1 MSAEQLFNKL
11 TEVGIIGASGETYF
25 ELHGLKTKVRDSS
38 IVGNVIQEWLKLF
51 MTTQKIPFRLKQNT
65 QEFPDFLMH
74 GTDDTTDLLEVKCF
88 KNSPNFDVAN
98 FSAYCRSL
106 LSSPYRLDS
115 DYLIIEYQENVDG
128 SISIRNAWLKKVW
141 EICSGSERAQIKA
154 QWKQGTPVNIR
165 PATFYSP
172 NKARY
177 KPFQTRKEFVLALKS
192 IIDVNPTMNH
202 IQKDWYKKV
211 SDLYRVQTGNDI

>member
-1 MSAEQLFNKL
+1 MSAKLLFNKL
-11 TEVGIIGASGETYF
+11 QDEGIIGASGETYF

-51 MTTQKIPFRLKQNT
+51 MSNNNIPFRLKQNT

-74 GTDDTTDLLEVKCF
+74 ATNNNIDLLEVKCF
-88 KNSPNFDVAN
+88 KKSPNFDVAN
-98 FSAYCRSL
+98 FAAYCRSL
-106 LSSPYRLDS
+106 LTNPYRLDS
-115 DYLIIEYQENVDG
+115 DYLIIEYKENDDG
-128 SISIRNAWLKKVW
+128 SILIKRAWLKKVW
-141 EICSGSERAQIKA
+141 GICSGSERAKVKA

-165 PATFYSP
+165 PATFYST
-172 NKARY
+172 KVKY
-177 KPFQTRKEFVLALKS
+177 QPFQTRKEFVLALKS

-211 SDLYRVQTGNDI
+211 SGLYKTQTGNDL